1 MNGTF
6 CDICRGPLR
15 YAPGDYLCS
24 GCGAFIC
31 EKHADAPWGDHDKED
46 HTECSVC
53 GEAGH
58 FDGECD
64 E

>member
-1 MNGTF
+1 MPTVACEF
-6 CDICRGPLR
+6 PACP
-15 YAPGDYLCS
+15 ATTDYDDNHCS
-24 GCGAFIC
+24 GC
-31 EKHADAPWGDHDKED
+31 EKTVCSLHPDAPFGPHDVDDHR
-46 HTECSVC
+46 ECSVC